1 MKERWQ
7 ERNIKCS
14 VLHLEQ
20 VAEEKKK
27 KEKIKAHS
35 SMINAAILIEES
47 HRSNEADKL
56 ADKYMNQKNEIECDS
71 NTAPLILDAI
81 VTPVAEPKPAWS
93 CSIPSTVQE
102 MCKKEIQAAR
112 NERDQ
117 ALLQARQYRDMA
129 EATRADKRALKHNL
143 DGKIELVRDFWP
155 NKIVEGGSRSGRML
169 RASLI
174 RK

>member
-1 MKERWQ
+1 M
-7 ERNIKCS
+7 
-14 VLHLEQ
+14 
-20 VAEEKKK
+20 
-27 KEKIKAHS
+27 
-35 SMINAAILIEES
+35 
-47 HRSNEADKL
+47 D
-56 ADKYMNQKNEIECDS
+56 CDS
-71 NTAPLILDAI
+71 NTAPLILDAF
-81 VTPVAEPKPAWS
+81 VTPVAEPKPACS
-93 CSIPSTVQE
+93 CSIPSTVKE
-102 MCKKEIQAAR
+102 MWYKKEIQAAR

-143 DGKIELVRDFWP
+143 EGKIEIVRDFWR

>member
-14 VLHLEQ
+14 VLYLEQ

-35 SMINAAILIEES
+35 SMIKAAILIEEF

-56 ADKYMNQKNEIECDS
+56 ADKYMNPKNEMQRDS

-81 VTPVAEPKPAWS
+81 VIPVAEPKLVCS
-93 CSIPSTVQE
+93 CSIPS
-102 MCKKEIQAAR
+102 IQPSHNNDANPIFTGGAAR
-112 NERDQ
+112 HRDAMRRAGAGL
-117 ALLQARQYRDMA
+117 ALAPRRR
-129 EATRADKRALKHNL
+129 T
-143 DGKIELVRDFWP
+143 
-155 NKIVEGGSRSGRML
+155 
-169 RASLI
+169 
-174 RK
+174 